1 MELRELLDLIG
12 AGSERDVRVYLA
24 GRVLLLAKSEEEL
37 RDTLRAFTLPPWVP
51 AESLS
56 KARLSPAVSFKAEG
70 SVETAIV
77 SDLRSMDESLKLA
90 SKIVSRLLDEMPLGV
105 ERVDVIASFSAS
117 EDGGVASSYAVV
129 VRFASRLREKVSEV
143 LSELVGPYDS

>member
-1 MELRELLDLIG
+1 MKLRELLALIG
-12 AGSERDVRVYLA
+12 ARSERDVRVYLA
-24 GRVLLLAKSEEEL
+24 GRVLLLAASEEEL

-56 KARLSPAVSFKAEG
+56 RARLSPAVSFKAEG
-70 SVETAIV
+70 RAGTAV
-77 SDLRSMDESLKLA
+77 LSDLRSMDEALKLA
-90 SKIVSRLLDEMPLGV
+90 NKLVSRLLDDMPLGV

-129 VRFASRLREKVSEV
+129 VKFASELREKVSRV
-143 LSELVGPYDS
+143 LSELVGPCDS